1 MFSNAKNVID
11 IVKYRWVY
19 IAISLMLLIP
29 SICAMGYLTV
39 KTGGPLLVG
48 IDFTGGTII
57 QYSVDEKLNNEDIGM
72 LRAKLTEAGI
82 ENPVIQILSATSSVE
97 DSSKMSDFI
106 SVKTAFD
113 GDKDSTKT
121 ATVSSTI
128 QELYPE
134 AQLVQV
140 SSVGPT
146 LGKELMK
153 NSCFAILLAILG
165 ICAYLT
171 IRFRLEYALIAILT
185 LVHDVLFVLG
195 VFAFLGIF
203 YNVHVDSLFITA
215 VLTVLGFSVHDT
227 IVVFD
232 RVRENLKFSSKST
245 TYNEVVDASVNQTLA
260 RSINTSITT
269 LITLLA
275 LYFFGGVTTKDFV
288 LAMTLGIA
296 VGTYS
301 SIFFASVLLVIYN
314 NYKEGKSKLKAE
326 F

>member
-1 MFSNAKNVID
+1 MFSNAKNIID

-19 IAISLMLLIP
+19 LIISICLLVP
-29 SICAMGYLTV
+29 SIGAMGYLTV
-39 KTGGPLLVG
+39 KTGAPLLVG

-57 QYSVDEKLNNEDIGM
+57 QYTVDKKLNNDDIAVV
-72 LRAKLTEAGI
+72 RDKLTEAGI
-82 ENPVIQILSATSSVE
+82 ENPVIQTLSASGTNAQGEAKSNE
-97 DSSKMSDFI
+97 FI
-106 SVKTAFD
+106 SVRTAFD

-121 ATVSSTI
+121 NTVSETI
-128 QELYPE
+128 KSIYPDAE
-134 AQLVQV
+134 LVQV

-146 LGKELMK
+146 LGNELMK
-153 NSCFAILLAILG
+153 NSCIAVLLAILG

-171 IRFRLEYALIAILT
+171 LRFHLEYALIAIFT

-203 YNVHVDSLFITA
+203 FGVHIDALFITA

-232 RVRENLKFSSKST
+232 RVRENLKFSSKSMT
-245 TYNEVVDASVNQTLA
+245 FNEIVDASVNQTLA
-260 RSINTSITT
+260 RSINTSLTT

-275 LYFFGGVTTKDFV
+275 LYLFGGVTTKDFV
-288 LAMTLGIA
+288 LAMILGIS

-301 SIFFASVLLVIYN
+301 SIFFASVLLVFYN
-314 NYKEGKSKLKAE
+314 NYKQAKKVKA
-326 F
+326 